1 MLKLKENKNFCLLFF
16 LALFGLSIGVF
27 DNYRELWM
35 NANGL
40 STLTISHVI
49 SISYIVT
56 VFVLFYFTVKV
67 SQKKLKIGILIAL
80 LLNMI
85 VGTLL
90 ICLNHYFWMKFLM
103 FFDIALSQLVLAS
116 IYPLMMLIDKSDEL
130 YTKKSFVETF
140 FSKLGF
146 LVVALLL
153 GKTIFHQVVD
163 YNSCLFLSVL
173 FSFLSFFV
181 LLSLSI
187 TSNQEEY
194 FDLKKTVHYFNK
206 NKVLYHFLFTNLL
219 ADIIWS
225 SILGM
230 PLLLLINTLH
240 FSSTVASYL
249 LLGLGILSSIL
260 SMLIVKYFR
269 FSNDHINLFIKFGFR
284 IFLYLCV
291 FMTNNVYVLICT
303 LFYLLLFDQ
312 PYGFIFKSYF
322 INHIEEKHSLFL
334 TTLCYCTSLIGK
346 AIGTM
351 LCGFVFYKSYR
362 IFILPAFLISIVHYL
377 FATRLIEK
385 KKTF

>member
-1 MLKLKENKNFCLLFF
+1 M
-16 LALFGLSIGVF
+16 
-27 DNYRELWM
+27 
-35 NANGL
+35 
-40 STLTISHVI
+40 
-49 SISYIVT
+49 
-56 VFVLFYFTVKV
+56 
-67 SQKKLKIGILIAL
+67 
-80 LLNMI
+80 
-85 VGTLL
+85 
-90 ICLNHYFWMKFLM
+90 
-103 FFDIALSQLVLAS
+103 
-116 IYPLMMLIDKSDEL
+116 
-130 YTKKSFVETF
+130 
-140 FSKLGF
+140 
-146 LVVALLL
+146 
-153 GKTIFHQVVD
+153 D

-291 FMTNNVYVLICT
+291 FM
-303 LFYLLLFDQ
+303 F
-312 PYGFIFKSYF
+312 
-322 INHIEEKHSLFL
+322 
-334 TTLCYCTSLIGK
+334 
-346 AIGTM
+346 
-351 LCGFVFYKSYR
+351 
-362 IFILPAFLISIVHYL
+362 
-377 FATRLIEK
+377 
-385 KKTF
+385 